1 MPRQTIYTQ
10 DSDLDGLTDAQEM
23 ALGTNPLSPDSDGDG
38 QADLVEIL
46 SGRQAT
52 VDEMRQVLQV
62 FMKQSYE
69 TYVKAL
75 FAVEHQITSE
85 SLLNDL
91 YYYYMA
97 EDNIGLLDE
106 QLVQEIERQEEI
118 IKDDLAILFEHLY
131 GLGEANE
138 FIQEVLN
145 GQTSKELVSP
155 QSWDLGEY
163 DHYSLETLDDLIL
176 NQLPKDSTDYFD
188 DLVQLAIRQNRLD
201 SKAQFLEAYLADL
214 VPKQTPQPDFS
225 LAL

>member
-23 ALGTNPLSPDSDGDG
+23 ALGTNQLSPDSDGDG

-52 VDEMRQVLQV
+52 VDEMRQVLQA

-155 QSWDLGEY
+155 QSWNLGSY

-214 VPKQTPQPDFS
+214 VPKQAPQPDFS

>member
-52 VDEMRQVLQV
+52 VDEMRQVMQA

-75 FAVEHQITSE
+75 FAVEHHITSE
-85 SLLNDL
+85 SLLDDL
-91 YYYYMA
+91 YYYFMA

-118 IKDDLAILFEHLY
+118 IKDDLANLFEKLY
-131 GLGEANE
+131 GFGEGNE
-138 FIQEVLN
+138 FIQDVLD
-145 GQTSKELVSP
+145 GQTSRELVSP
-155 QSWDLGEY
+155 QSWNLGSY

-214 VPKQTPQPDFS
+214 VPKQAPQPDFS

>member
-52 VDEMRQVLQV
+52 VDEMRQVMQA
-62 FMKQSYE
+62 FMKQSHE

-75 FAVEHQITSE
+75 FAVEHQITSD

-155 QSWDLGEY
+155 QSWNLGSY

-214 VPKQTPQPDFS
+214 VPKQAPQTDFS